1 MFPVTS
7 KRFAS
12 SVNIPKRLIFGQHEI
27 ARQTPVN
34 VARLPDMESI
44 ESRTNPTLSI
54 VSSPSPL
61 PLESDV
67 GVGRNFGNPNQ
78 SARPLMVMKNRE
90 DGIGAYRMCMGDN
103 RVVSE

>member
-44 ESRTNPTLSI
+44 ESRITPTLSI

-61 PLESDV
+61 PLESDDV
-67 GVGRNFGNPNQ
+67 GVGGFWESQPVCTF
-78 SARPLMVMKNRE
+78 LDDDE
-90 DGIGAYRMCMGDN
+90 DSRGWY
-103 RVVSE
+103 